1 LRRNSMFNVLSQIN
15 WLAVLLA
22 TVAMSML
29 GAAWFMGLV
38 GKRYAA
44 ALGRTDLGDAK
55 PSALLIVGPMLCCAA
70 VVVTDAILLKV
81 LDVSSLSDALAFG
94 AITGIGFLGAQTVN
108 IAINPNFPRPF
119 YYSAINVPY
128 FVIGNIMTC
137 AILIAMS

>member
-1 LRRNSMFNVLSQIN
+1 MFNVLSQIN

-29 GAAWFMGLV
+29 GAAWFMGIV

-44 ALGRTDLGDAK
+44 ALGRTDLGDQK
-55 PSALLIVGPMLCCAA
+55 PSALFIAGPMLCGAA

-81 LDVSSLSDALAFG
+81 LDVSSYADALTFG

-128 FVIGNIMTC
+128 FVIGNMMTG

>member
-1 LRRNSMFNVLSQIN
+1 MFNVLSQIN

-29 GAAWFMGLV
+29 GAAWFMGIV

-44 ALGRTDLGDAK
+44 ALGRTDLGDEK
-55 PSALLIVGPMLCCAA
+55 PSPLFIAGPMLCGAA

-81 LDVSSLSDALAFG
+81 LGVTSYADALSFG
-94 AITGIGFLGAQTVN
+94 AITGVGFLGAQTVN